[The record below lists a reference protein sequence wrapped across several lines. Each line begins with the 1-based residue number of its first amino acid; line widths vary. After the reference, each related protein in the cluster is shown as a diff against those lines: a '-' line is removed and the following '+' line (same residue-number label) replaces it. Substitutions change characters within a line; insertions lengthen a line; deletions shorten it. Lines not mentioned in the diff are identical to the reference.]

1 MSQYTQVPCPNCQRS
16 LRVRKEYSDKVIAC
30 KYCDHAFHP
39 KLPVPCPHCGE
50 TLNVRIL
57 YLGRRVTCKH
67 CDHTFRAPPAEDAP
81 ATDAIAAADPGT
93 VAALQVA
100 RLEAA
105 AHEDQAQR
113 LRSELAAR
121 GAEHDAAVADL
132 GRVTEEA
139 ADLRAKADALQKQL
153 DHARI
158 DLEQASSLRQELD
171 AARTS
176 SKQLDARMKEL
187 LERTMEV
194 EQLRE
199 QLSAAQTEVEQLR
212 GEAQA
217 AQQAR
222 ADLEA
227 LGQEMS
233 GLTTGHEQRLAALN
247 ADLDALR
254 LAHEQSAAAALR
266 EWEDRHAATLGQ
278 MEEERAALHHEVDR
292 TQQLW
297 EARHRD
303 ALAGHEQR
311 LNEEQTRAAE
321 ALRQWEE
328 RHAETERRLE
338 EERALRRE
346 VDRTQQLWEARHRDA
361 LAGHEQR
368 LNEEQTRAAEALR
381 QWEKRHAETERRLE
395 EERAALRREVDRTQ
409 QEWEERHR
417 DALASHEQ
425 RLNEE
430 QTRAAEALRQWE
442 ERHAETERRL
452 EEQRTTLRAEIERVH
467 KEWQERHQAQSQEHQ
482 QTLAE
487 QQREWQERHATAEG
501 RLGEER
507 AALHAQIEQIRAE
520 AESLRNDRDQHV
532 AHREETESR
541 AGAEMARLM
550 EEIERLGQTAAAAG
564 QREQGLADQLRAIE
578 VERQQALTALQA
590 ELTARQEAHAAAL
603 AERETRAAHDRQ
615 SLEAEWAAVRDL
627 FQQDR
632 ARLEGE
638 AERLRQ
644 EAEAVRAE
652 RDTMAAHRVHA
663 EATAAGLTEQLQ
675 AVHTDADRRVEEV
688 AALRSELEAARG
700 EAAEAR
706 ERAAHAAEEQA
717 RLAAGHAGWQ
727 EQLDQVRRQQDEE
740 RTGLHAEAERL
751 RGERDSALG
760 RADQVVAD
768 RDQVAAERDAA
779 VAAHRE
785 LEQVVESVRAEGNR
799 QAQQADALREA
810 LSAKERAAEA
820 AATRSVAELEIDP
833 AQVALFEQFEAARHQ
848 IADLTRE
855 RDQALAGWD
864 TAARFVHET
873 EERAR
878 GEMERL
884 TVAFQQGQKELAVL
898 ARQQR
903 EAVRHAGE
911 LQSALDEQRQRA
923 VVLARELDAARRSS
937 DQEHADILGQL
948 EALGEL
954 AAVRHEL
961 EAARSETAAL
971 REHAAHAAGGQSK
984 WEQPLEGVRQQDDQ
998 EHAALRAE
1006 VERLRHESERLA
1018 AFAEVNVATRA
1029 DEILR
1034 VQAEAA
1040 QALEQTR
1047 KQREAAEA
1055 ARAVLAA
1062 NLETVRAELADVQ
1075 KRAASGAG
1083 GRDQLA
1089 ALTQRFEQERTALLT
1104 EIDRLRREAES
1115 QAAVNLTPVPL
1126 PSYAEVS
1133 TRYGELVAQVEGLRD
1148 DLERFQGGGAGRGG
1162 RTGILGRLFGR
1173 SPEPSGPPAPAGL
1186 GRRLDSMRVEVAV
1199 DRERSLRTLI
1209 ELEKVALQKQLDD
1222 ALARLRLVEERD
1234 PQRHPGDDMNSQPF
1248 GAKSA
1253 PRPEDRVFLDPP
1265 ASASQANRPNRPR
1278 RVEDLH

>member
-1 MSQYTQVPCPNCQRS
+1 VSQYTQVPCPNCQRS

-381 QWEKRHAETERRLE
+381 QWE
-395 EERAALRREVDRTQ
+395 
-409 QEWEERHR
+409 
-417 DALASHEQ
+417 
-425 RLNEE
+425 
-430 QTRAAEALRQWE
+430 

-452 EEQRTTLRAEIERVH
+452 EEHRTTLRAEIERVH

-873 EERAR
+873 EARAR